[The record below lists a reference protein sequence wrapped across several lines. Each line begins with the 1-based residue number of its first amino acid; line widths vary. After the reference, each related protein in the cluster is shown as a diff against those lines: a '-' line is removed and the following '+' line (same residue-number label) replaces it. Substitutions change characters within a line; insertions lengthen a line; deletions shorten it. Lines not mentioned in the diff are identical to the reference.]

1 MNKTQIYY
9 PRTFRRFK
17 ADYKNQWLFVL
28 LCAAPC
34 IVLFL
39 FFYSSLSLWL
49 CQAVQWCLKDVF
61 GGDTLSLE
69 YGEYLPIFGGVYY
82 LSVPNK
88 LPGTAFCLA
97 NLVATLI
104 LLSFCFIR
112 RNRCKPLAIYIA
124 IALLI
129 HLISCIYFLLAA
141 DYFPYTATQ
150 YSELYIKQQM
160 GIWLSFLA
168 IAGFITGFMNN
179 GTLLSRCVTFFGIMI
194 YSLVFGSVRY
204 LVFLF
209 IVSKASSL
217 YMPSMFF
224 TLGPFFDFLY
234 LVYFYGVFVRHVIV
248 RVNTG
253 ERRSVWEWF

>member
-28 LCAAPC
+28 LCVAPC
-34 IVLFL
+34 LLLFL
-39 FFYSSLSLWL
+39 FFYSPLSRLL
-49 CQAVQWCLKDVF
+49 CQGVQWCLRGVF
-61 GGDTLSLE
+61 GDQALSIG
-69 YGEYLPIFGGVYY
+69 YGEYLP
-82 LSVPNK
+82 
-88 LPGTAFCLA
+88 AFCLV
-97 NLVATLI
+97 NLAVTLA
-104 LLSFCFIR
+104 LLALCFTR
-112 RNRCKPLAIYIA
+112 RNRGKPLAIYLA

-141 DYFPYTATQ
+141 DFFPYTATQ
-150 YSELYIKQQM
+150 YSELYMKQQV

-179 GTLLSRCVTFFGIMI
+179 GTLLSRCVTFFGIMV
-194 YSLVFGSVRY
+194 YSFVFGSVRY

-234 LVYFYGVFVRHVIV
+234 LVYFYGVFVRHVIT

>member
-28 LCAAPC
+28 LCVAPC
-34 IVLFL
+34 LLLFL
-39 FFYSSLSLWL
+39 FFYSPLSRLL
-49 CQAVQWCLKDVF
+49 CQGVQWCLRGVF
-61 GGDTLSLE
+61 GDQAISIG
-69 YGEYLPIFGGVYY
+69 YGEYLPVLGGVYY
-82 LSVPNK
+82 LAVPNQ
-88 LPGTAFCLA
+88 LPGPAFCLV
-97 NLVATLI
+97 NLAVTLA
-104 LLSFCFIR
+104 LLALCFTR
-112 RNRCKPLAIYIA
+112 RNRGKPLAIYLA

-141 DYFPYTATQ
+141 DFFPYTATQ
-150 YSELYIKQQM
+150 YSELYMKQQV

-179 GTLLSRCVTFFGIMI
+179 GTLLSRCVTFFGIMV
-194 YSLVFGSVRY
+194 YSFVFGSVRY

-234 LVYFYGVFVRHVIV
+234 LVYFYGVFVRHVIT